1 MKKTVVTV
9 ICLVM
14 ALVLCGAGTGL
25 AAKAKQAAAPAGEMD
40 VNKALVDSF
49 ELMEKGKFAEAQKI
63 LEKVL
68 QKDPGNPLAL
78 NNLAAIMVKAKK
90 FDKADT
96 YLNQALP
103 RAKGYMVQ
111 VNRVCQVGGI
121 CVAFKPVSAGTGN
134 QELAPLVLMNLEMVK
149 QYMSA
154 EPLAGRGPRQ

>member
-1 MKKTVVTV
+1 MKRTLITV
-9 ICLVM
+9 ICLVL
-14 ALVLCGAGTGL
+14 AVVLCGAGAAV
-25 AAKAKQAAAPAGEMD
+25 AAKAKKAAAPAEEMD
-40 VNKALVDSF
+40 INKALVTSF

-121 CVAFKPVSAGTGN
+121 CVAFKPVTAGTGN
-134 QELAPLVLMNLEMVK
+134 QELAPLVMMNLEMVK
-149 QYMSA
+149 QYMST
-154 EPLAGRGPRQ
+154 EPLAGKGPRQ

>member
-1 MKKTVVTV
+1 MKLKA
-9 ICLVM
+9 ICLMM
-14 ALVLCGAGTGL
+14 ALVLCTAGL
-25 AAKAKQAAAPAGEMD
+25 AFAAKEKGEMD
-40 VNKALVDSF
+40 VNKMLMTSF
-49 ELMEKGKFAEAQKI
+49 EMMEKGKFKEAQAV

-78 NNLAAIMVKAKK
+78 NNLAAVMVKAKK

-121 CVAFKPVSAGTGN
+121 CLAFKPVTAGTGN
-134 QELAPLVLMNLEMVK
+134 QELAPLVMLNIDMVK

-154 EPLAGRGPRQ
+154 EPLAGKGPR

>member
-1 MKKTVVTV
+1 MKRTAVTV
-9 ICLVM
+9 MCLVM
-14 ALVLCGAGTGL
+14 ALVLCGAGAGL

-40 VNKALVDSF
+40 INKALVDSF